1 MKEYLAIF
9 DIASKRD
16 RYAEMIL
23 KRSYGYVDG
32 DPRAGSPD
40 RLLSELQCVWAWHEE
55 GLRYDEME
63 ARYKALIGRKEL
75 RGNCDELVDGTGVGD
90 AVIERFRKW
99 GFPHSIVFTNGG
111 RAHPVY
117 EEIGRVFGESRA
129 GELSPMRTIKEWL
142 VPRRDLVAAGS
153 LFLEQGRLAF
163 AKDLPFR
170 EAIEAQ
176 LTGFNFNK
184 KKQKYMAE
192 TEDLHDDFVVDILM
206 GCWWVQ
212 YNENEIVEGEVLPP
226 NDIASWDPLAAFTAK
241 DDSAHDVPLQA
252 GGGAWR

>member
-1 MKEYLAIF
+1 MF
-9 DIASKRD
+9 
-16 RYAEMIL
+16 
-23 KRSYGYVDG
+23 KRSYSYVDG
-32 DPRAGSPD
+32 DPRAGSSD
-40 RLLSELQCVWAWHEE
+40 RLLSELQCVWAWHDE
-55 GLRYDEME
+55 GLRYDQME
-63 ARYKALIGRKEL
+63 KRYMSLIRRKEL

-90 AVIERFRKW
+90 AVVERLRKLG

-117 EEIGRVFGESRA
+117 EEIGRVFGESRS

-142 VPRRDLVAAGS
+142 VPRRDLVADGG
-153 LFLEQGRLAF
+153 LLLEQGRLAF

-192 TEDLHDDFVVDILM
+192 TEDLHDDLVICILM
-206 GCWWVQ
+206 AAWWVH
-212 YNENEIVEGEVLPP
+212 YNENEIVEGEVLPQSEV
-226 NDIASWDPLAAFTAK
+226 ASWDPLAAFTAK

-252 GGGAWR
+252 GGDVEVVQ